1 MNLRKSYAY
10 PIKKQLK
17 SRRFSMDFAL
27 TVRWRECYKAEEIL
41 LTERRIYEKR
51 NLRKEYMLLVD
62 RICRYTAK
70 YGDIHTAVEKAVT
83 ECIAENILADFL
95 RRNRAEVV
103 EVCIFEYDE
112 KREKELIWKAEF
124 EQGVKVGREEGR
136 EEGEEYRRRTRIWR
150 YADSTRITQEETAY
164 PKAAEKKEK
173 QRQNQFKW

>member
-1 MNLRKSYAY
+1 
-10 PIKKQLK
+10 
-17 SRRFSMDFAL
+17 MDFAL

-62 RICRYTAK
+62 RIRRYTAK

-95 RRNRAEVV
+95 RRNRAEMV

-136 EEGEEYRRRTRIWR
+136 EEGESIGEERVFEDMRI
-150 YADSTRITQEETAY
+150 Q
-164 PKAAEKKEK
+164 
-173 QRQNQFKW
+173 QG

>member
-1 MNLRKSYAY
+1 
-10 PIKKQLK
+10 
-17 SRRFSMDFAL
+17 MDFAL
-27 TVRWRECYKAEEIL
+27 TVRPPARYKAEEIL

-112 KREKELIWKAEF
+112 KREKELI
-124 EQGVKVGREEGR
+124 
-136 EEGEEYRRRTRIWR
+136 
-150 YADSTRITQEETAY
+150 
-164 PKAAEKKEK
+164 
-173 QRQNQFKW
+173 